1 MTPALLLPGSGWSLV
16 GFSESTGRY
25 SLRNLKTYSAMDVTT
40 TPKILKSAHLEIFKN
55 QCDKENVRSD
65 APHRKHSPWFPTG
78 NANIEKIQ
86 RRHNLSVS
94 RT

>member
-1 MTPALLLPGSGWSLV
+1 M
-16 GFSESTGRY
+16 Y

-86 RRHNLSVS
+86 RQHNLSVS
-94 RT
+94 RIQPPCSASNWARQTKKLKERALG